1 MLKDQSMVMRF
12 ESMRV
17 SLSLLG
23 LVGVILGGCATDLRW
38 VADPSPLPA
47 CEPDRLLEWS
57 DFTPK
62 IPTDHRGAETA
73 IRFHAD
79 HPNRQIMMVLD
90 SQRSWVKPELI
101 EPRNSRLWR
110 ASERLLAHE
119 RLHFVISCLLVRQ
132 ANVSLKDHD
141 DLNQVLAL
149 TKLVAQRLNS
159 QYDSDTNHGL
169 NFDEQLEWE
178 HDVMEQFRDI
188 RR

>member
-1 MLKDQSMVMRF
+1 MLRDQSIIMHC
-12 ESMRV
+12 EPMRV
-17 SLSLLG
+17 FLSLVG
-23 LVGVILGGCATDLRW
+23 LVGVLVGGCATDLRW
-38 VADPSPLPA
+38 VPDPSPLPA

-62 IPTDHRGAETA
+62 VPTDHRGAETA
-73 IRFHAD
+73 IRFYAD

-90 SQRSWVKPELI
+90 SQHSWVKPELI
-101 EPRNSRLWR
+101 EPKNSRLWR
-110 ASERLLAHE
+110 ASEQLLAHE
-119 RLHFVISCLLVRQ
+119 RVHFVISCLLVRQ
-132 ANVSLKDHD
+132 ANVSLKDQD
-141 DLNQVLAL
+141 DLDKILAL

-178 HDVMEQFRDI
+178 RDVMEQFTDI